1 MTMLGAR
8 CHQTG
13 YRRGGVCT
21 LLVDALLLLMIV
33 DRCTGIVL
41 ENNAAYQACLSD
53 PASCVTLTA
62 SSLSLTGTL
71 PTELGLFTALKVLFM
86 EDNSF
91 TGTLPT
97 ELGAMTKMQ
106 ELSLRGN
113 LLSGPIPTE
122 LGQMTRLIKLILW
135 NNRLTGTI
143 PSSLASMTDL
153 TKLRVNKNRLSGTV
167 PTELGSMKKL
177 SEIWLNNNALT
188 GGLPSELALLTAVT
202 ELYVHDNSGLCGPI
216 PSGITLSAPNDAPAD
231 APTSGTHLNTAECV
245 SECSTAT
252 PTYGRNV
259 RDLKEYVWGL
269 RCPSGSC
276 TGKRA
281 KVFARDYPPTLFHQ
295 FNCTENCVLPDGC

>member
-1 MTMLGAR
+1 VELPNPELEGAQATRAYSSTGQQDIRVDANRCVVMMMMLGAR

-13 YRRGGVCT
+13 YRRAGVCT
-21 LLVDALLLLMIV
+21 FLVDALLLLTIL
-33 DRCTGIVL
+33 DRCNGNKL
-41 ENNAAYQACLSD
+41 ENNAIYQACLSD

-71 PTELGLFTALKVLFM
+71 PTQLGLFTALKVLFM

-106 ELSLRGN
+106 ELSLRGS

-122 LGQMTRLIKLILW
+122 LGQMTRLIKLIIW

-143 PSSLASMTDL
+143 PSELASMTDL
-153 TKLRVNKNRLSGTV
+153 TKLKISQNRLSGTV
-167 PTELGSMKKL
+167 PTEIGSIKTL

-202 ELYVHDNSGLCGPI
+202 QLYVHD
-216 PSGITLSAPNDAPAD
+216 
-231 APTSGTHLNTAECV
+231 
-245 SECSTAT
+245 
-252 PTYGRNV
+252 
-259 RDLKEYVWGL
+259 
-269 RCPSGSC
+269 
-276 TGKRA
+276 
-281 KVFARDYPPTLFHQ
+281 
-295 FNCTENCVLPDGC
+295 